1 MTSPPPRS
9 DNARA
14 TPLFSPGLAFRDGV
28 AASANTRASTG
39 VARAVA
45 MGVYRARDVTL
56 DGVTSSAN
64 TTASTGV
71 ARDVAMGL
79 YRARDVALDG
89 VAASANTTARVCG
102 ECSDTRRA

>member
-14 TPLFSPGLAFRDGV
+14 TPPFSPGLAFRDGV
-28 AASANTRASTG
+28 NTSANTR
-39 VARAVA
+39 
-45 MGVYRARDVTL
+45 
-56 DGVTSSAN
+56 
-64 TTASTGV
+64 ASTGV

-79 YRARDVALDG
+79 YRARDVTLDG
-89 VAASANTTARVCG
+89 VAARANTRARVCG

>member
-14 TPLFSPGLAFRDGV
+14 TPVFSPGLAFRDGV
-28 AASANTRASTG
+28 TAS
-39 VARAVA
+39 V
-45 MGVYRARDVTL
+45 
-56 DGVTSSAN
+56 N

-79 YRARDVALDG
+79 YRARDVTLDG
-89 VAASANTTARVCG
+89 VAARANTTARVGG